1 MAEGM
6 DNELNAMEQEN
17 SLINQIVLSEDDAD
31 GESSQLLMNNIIL
44 QQNALGEE
52 TESFPLLENTGTARP
67 IQQFFNLIR
76 QNSVQDEQPLVVVF
90 SVDPANE
97 FMIFYY
103 NYGDEIREEIIEN
116 SLVMLAV
123 VTEGYELSEGP
134 GEIHSQEQSHLNN
147 LISTQTQQPQQ
158 QNTLD
163 FEAESV
169 FSEEHTGG
177 RSHTHQ
183 VQQYN
188 FVQQNSLADE
198 PYELVFSVDPVNE
211 FLMFRYNISVEIWEE
226 P

>member
-1 MAEGM
+1 MAEEM
-6 DNELNAMEQEN
+6 DNELNAMQQEN

-116 SLVMLAV
+116 SLVMLAI
-123 VTEGYELSEGP
+123 VTEGYELPEGP
-134 GEIHSQEQSHLNN
+134 GEIHS
-147 LISTQTQQPQQ
+147 
-158 QNTLD
+158 
-163 FEAESV
+163 
-169 FSEEHTGG
+169 
-177 RSHTHQ
+177 
-183 VQQYN
+183 
-188 FVQQNSLADE
+188 
-198 PYELVFSVDPVNE
+198 
-211 FLMFRYNISVEIWEE
+211 
-226 P
+226 